1 MKWWIVS
8 DLMVLFA
15 GTVVMGCD
23 AGIVELTVVDL
34 VKQRHGGWVVVI
46 ERGRGL
52 WNCELLHGFVVK

>member
-23 AGIVELTVVDL
+23 AGIVELTVVS
-34 VKQRHGGWVVVI
+34 RHGDGDD
-46 ERGRGL
+46 GL
-52 WNCELLHGFVVK
+52 N